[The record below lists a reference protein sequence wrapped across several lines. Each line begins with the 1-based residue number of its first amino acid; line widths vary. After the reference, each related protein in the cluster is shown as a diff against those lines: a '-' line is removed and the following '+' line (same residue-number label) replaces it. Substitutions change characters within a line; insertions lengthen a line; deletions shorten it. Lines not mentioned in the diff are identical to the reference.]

1 MTQWGNSWPM
11 DHGAFD
17 PFGQPQQAPPPHDHP
32 GSRWPSISLF
42 VGLAGIALA
51 FFPSGIG
58 FVAVPVGIFG
68 VVAGIVGVQA
78 VQREQRNPV
87 MAISGIVA
95 SVLAMVLAVVMFFA
109 FYRSPA
115 PLPAPA
121 GPTLT
126 PTSMSPS
133 GPAEVIP
140 RYNGNTDVVLTKEM
154 VVDFGQYTDAGGDP
168 EVRNPRVEV
177 TITSKRDI
185 PRTCNFRILARGGP
199 QHTTVDEFFVE
210 AAVSAKG
217 TVRQNL
223 FPSDATLTTS
233 KADQLRTA
241 SFEVA
246 TARCDTY

>member
-17 PFGQPQQAPPPHDHP
+17 PFGQPQQAPPPEQP
-32 GSRWPSISLF
+32 GSRWPSVSLF
-42 VGLAGIALA
+42 VGLAGVALA

-68 VVAGIVGVQA
+68 VFAGIVGVQA

-87 MAISGIVA
+87 VAISGIIA

-121 GPTLT
+121 EPTPT
-126 PTSMSPS
+126 PTSTPPS

-140 RYNGNTDVVLTKEM
+140 RYNGNTELVLTNEM
-154 VVDFGQYTDAGGDP
+154 VVDFGPYTDAGGDP

-185 PRTCNFRILARGGP
+185 PRTCNFRIQARGRP
-199 QHTTVDEFFVE
+199 QHATVDEFFVE

-223 FPSDATLTTS
+223 FPSDATLARS
-233 KADQLRTA
+233 KADQLRAA
-241 SFEVA
+241 SFEVT
-246 TARCDTY
+246 TAKCNTY